1 MKSDSNNKSTLHKM
15 AKASQRENA
24 IQDGYYDGRF
34 RPRVIADKR
43 NKPVKHKKKLYGEN

>member
-1 MKSDSNNKSTLHKM
+1 MKSTSNNKSKLHKM

-34 RPRVIADKR
+34 RPKVVADKR
-43 NKPVKHKKKLYGEN
+43 NKPVKHRKDLYGED